1 MSLRIKNLHRSSNLN
16 QGQAMLLIAFAF
28 VGIVAFIGLAIDAGI
43 VFAHIGHLRRG
54 VDAAALSAANQIRK
68 GWSLGTVTSS
78 AEEMILLNLPA
89 DSASDLKV
97 IVQTCQETP
106 SIPGCSGPI
115 NRKLARV
122 SAEVN
127 VKLAFLPIVGWN
139 SVKLSSDAISE
150 AASVDLV
157 LVIDNS
163 TSMAYDAACNNNTD
177 DDGDGHVDDC
187 SKEDGTLEEGAKEL
201 TFGATRDDY
210 LRDPAE
216 CNPLGACQPFEKVRA
231 AAKGLVLNMLEG
243 FDQIALVTFNRFA
256 GATQNYLTKDEFPL
270 DQANWPLTTNLTDI
284 DTALDNMRVY
294 GNLPTA
300 TCNEASAGDF
310 RGCMRTNTA
319 AGLRLAGME
328 LNTYGRQESVK
339 VVVLLS
345 DGLANAAYADPFV
358 LGDPEKWY
366 CPPEYWMDPLTYLRV
381 DGYEGPWCTDGNPDQ
396 GYKNPAAGG
405 SGIIEDPDDA
415 ARFFADWVGCLP
427 LEEND
432 ECADFGV
439 GAVIFVIGL
448 GKELIELDYTAPR
461 SDVGGQLL
469 RYIARVGYNGNPK
482 QTTEDPCL
490 GVSNLKTN
498 CGNYYYA
505 PTGDDLD
512 KIFKDIA
519 DRIFTRLT
527 H

>member
-1 MSLRIKNLHRSSNLN
+1 MHFRINNLHRSSNLD
-16 QGQAMLLIAFAF
+16 QGQAMMLIALAF
-28 VGIVAFIGLAIDAGI
+28 IGLVAFIGLAIDAGI
-43 VFAHIGHLRRG
+43 VFAHVGHLRRG
-54 VDAAALSAANQIRK
+54 VDAAALSAANQIRQ
-68 GWSLGTVTSS
+68 GWSLGSVTSS
-78 AEEMILLNLPA
+78 AEELILLNLPA
-89 DSASDLKV
+89 DSASDLNV
-97 IVQTCQETP
+97 IVQTCSETP

-115 NRKLARV
+115 DRKLARV
-122 SAEVN
+122 SADVSVN
-127 VKLAFLPIVGWN
+127 LAFLPIIGWDV
-139 SVKLSSDAISE
+139 VKLSSDAVSE

-157 LVIDNS
+157 LLIDNS

-216 CNPLGACQPFEKVRA
+216 CNPLGVCQPFEKVRT
-231 AAKGLVLNMLEG
+231 AAKVLVNNMFAG
-243 FDQIALVTFNRFA
+243 FDQIALVNFNRFA
-256 GATQNYLTKDEFPL
+256 GTTENYLTMDEYPNYVPN
-270 DQANWPLTTNLTDI
+270 AALTTDLNAI
-284 DTALDNMRVY
+284 RTALDNMRVY
-294 GNLPTA
+294 GNLPTD
-300 TCNEASAGDF
+300 TCNEAHAGDF

-319 AGLRLAGME
+319 AGLRLAGTV
-328 LNTYGRQESVK
+328 LAAGRPESVK

-345 DGLANAAYADPFV
+345 DGLANAAHDDPFV
-358 LGDPEKWY
+358 LYDPLTWY
-366 CPPEYWMDPLTYLRV
+366 CPTDYWMDPATYLRV
-381 DGYEGPWCTDGNPDQ
+381 DGYDGPWCTDGNPDQ

-405 SGIIEDPDDA
+405 SGNIDDPDDA
-415 ARFFADWVGCLP
+415 ARAFADWVGCLP
-427 LEEND
+427 PGENE
-432 ECADFGV
+432 ECAAPGV

-448 GKELIELDYTAPR
+448 GEDLIELDYTAPR

-482 QTTEDPCL
+482 QTTDDLCL
-490 GVSNLKTN
+490 GVSDLRSN

-505 PTGDDLD
+505 PTGDDLN